1 MSRYKINGLTHNIYR
16 GIIKWKIEMIGERA
30 ASKKQQTGTYNG
42 VSERN
47 IYEIAKDLVCVKN
60 VLD

>member
-1 MSRYKINGLTHNIYR
+1 MHNIYR

-47 IYEIAKDLVCVKN
+47 IYEIAKDLVCIKN

>member
-1 MSRYKINGLTHNIYR
+1 MHNIHK

-42 VSERN
+42 VSEGN
-47 IYEIAKDLVCVKN
+47 IYEIATDLVCIRN